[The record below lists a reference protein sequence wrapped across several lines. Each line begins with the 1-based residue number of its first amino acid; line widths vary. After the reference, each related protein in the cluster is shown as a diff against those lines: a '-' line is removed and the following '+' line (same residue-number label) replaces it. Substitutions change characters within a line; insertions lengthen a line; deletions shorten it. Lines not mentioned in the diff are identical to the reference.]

1 MDRPRAEPDI
11 DWLGSAMGGV
21 YRGVAAWEL
30 LRGRLPRGP
39 NTIPQ
44 LIRVACPGRVPLLAA
59 YLPQND
65 NPPGPKTEGV
75 ARIKNRYAVRID
87 QKLI

>member
-1 MDRPRAEPDI
+1 MTRKGHGWSVTRRRR
-11 DWLGSAMGGV
+11 V
-21 YRGVAAWEL
+21 GVAVQGPVATY
-30 LRGRLPRGP
+30 RP

-44 LIRVACPGRVPLLAA
+44 LIRVAWPGRVPLLAA